1 MRSSIALLSGLV
13 LAHIDS
19 TLAQLAG
26 IPTVPFKNDGK
37 KSFKLDAVG
46 TIIVD
51 TKYADATDKSG
62 LTLIPPTLHE
72 FGATFAQDLQQVLN
86 KTVTATN
93 GDKRESNTIFL
104 TIDSEHEFL
113 DAASR
118 PTSEGYT
125 IVAEEDGVTIRGA
138 SPLGAW
144 WGTRTLL
151 QQAIL
156 GDDGAVP
163 VGQGD
168 DAPGWST
175 RGMMLDC
182 GRHFYLKEFLIDMCS
197 YISFFKQNTFHI
209 HLSDNTIVP
218 TYTPDN
224 VNETYA
230 RFRLWSDN
238 IELSGLNRHAN
249 ESYTKADFDEIQTKC
264 AQRGVTII
272 PEIEAPGHCLPIVQW
287 RPQIGFQGDLSL
299 LNISHPDTIPTMKTV
314 WKEFLPWFHTSVV
327 SIGADEYKGP
337 EEDYKKFVNE
347 MSAFINQEASK
358 SIRIWGT
365 FPAVKHAGSSTTIDS
380 NITIQH
386 WAYLFDNP
394 YEDYIKNNYSVINSD
409 EMYYIVMKDGPYGR
423 TINTST
429 TFTGNPDGHGPWYP
443 NIFNLSHPDQNPSR
457 DNKLV
462 QGAISPL
469 WNDQGANTS
478 VYSEAYYAWR
488 DGIPALADKHWGGN
502 LTQDQYSN
510 WLSKLVAKV
519 PNQNFERRIPS
530 KQNLIFSYDLRKVKG
545 DSITDKSGNKYDAKT
560 TCKTADDGI
569 VMSADCDITT
579 PWSSKGRNYTLSLT
593 LNIDKLPNDKNTTLV
608 SGSDSTLMLTPNV
621 TLFAAGIYFRLNNTI
636 PLQSWVRL
644 EISSAGP
651 KTFASAFNDKGDKIF
666 SKAEFLTEMSYY
678 GAPLRWHEM
687 AIEAPIHQITGW
699 EGKVREFSLTAEG
712 VSDSKQGGS
721 STTRGLPSIHLLA
734 ALCAAAI
741 YLGL

>member
-1 MRSSIALLSGLV
+1 MRSSPSLLLGLF
-13 LAHIDS
+13 LADA
-19 TLAQLAG
+19 TLAQLPG
-26 IPTVPFKNDGK
+26 IPTVPFKVDGK
-37 KSFKLDAVG
+37 KTFKLDSVA

-51 TKYADATDKSG
+51 TKYTKTTDKSG
-62 LTLIPPTLHE
+62 LTLIPPTLYE
-72 FGATFAQDLQQVLN
+72 FGATFAQDLQEVFN
-86 KTVTATN
+86 KTVTAKD

-113 DAASR
+113 DAAGRSN
-118 PTSEGYT
+118 SEGYT

-138 SPLGAW
+138 SSLGAW

-156 GDDGAVP
+156 GDEGAVP
-163 VGQGD
+163 TGQGD

-182 GRHFYLKEFLIDMCS
+182 GRHFYPKQFLIDMCS

-218 TYTPDN
+218 TYTPEN
-224 VNETYA
+224 YNETYA
-230 RFRLWSDN
+230 RFRLWSDSS
-238 IELSGLNRHAN
+238 EVSGLAKYAN
-249 ESYTKADFDEIQTKC
+249 ESYTRDDFEDIQNRC
-264 AQRGVTII
+264 AQRGVAVI

-287 RPQIGFQGDLSL
+287 RPQIGYEGDLSL
-299 LNISHPDTIPTMKTV
+299 LNISHPDTIPTMKAV
-314 WKEFLPWFHTSVV
+314 WKEFLPWFHSSVV

-347 MSAFINQEASK
+347 MSAFINEEASK

-365 FPAVKHAGSSTTIDS
+365 FPAVKHTGSSTAVDS

-423 TINTST
+423 TVNTST

-443 NIFNLSHPDQNPSR
+443 NIFNLSKPDQNPSR
-457 DNKLV
+457 DNKLIE
-462 QGAISPL
+462 GAISPL
-469 WNDQGANTS
+469 WNDHGANTS

-502 LTQDQYSN
+502 LTHDQYSN
-510 WLSKLVAKV
+510 LLSKLLAKI
-519 PNQNFERRIPS
+519 PDQNLERRIPS
-530 KQNLIFSYDLRKVKG
+530 KQNTIFSYDLRKFKG
-545 DSITDKSGNKYDAKT
+545 GSVTDKSGNKYDAKT
-560 TCKTADDGI
+560 TCKGADDGI
-569 VMSADCDITT
+569 FMSPDCDITT
-579 PWSSKGRNYTLSLT
+579 PWSSKGRNYKLSLT
-593 LNIDKLPNDKNTTLV
+593 LNIDKVSDETNTTLV

-621 TLFAAGIYFRLNNTI
+621 TLFASGIYYRLNKTI

-644 EISSAGP
+644 EVSGDGP
-651 KTFASAFNDKGDKIF
+651 RTFASAYNDKGDKIF
-666 SKAEFLTEMSYY
+666 EEEEFLTEMSYY

-687 AIEAPIHQITGW
+687 AIEAPIRRITGW
-699 EGKVREFSLTAEG
+699 QGKVRDFTLTTDGIGDLKPGA
-712 VSDSKQGGS
+712 S
-721 STTRGLPSIHLLA
+721 SASRELPSAHFLI
-734 ALCAAAI
+734 AI
-741 YLGL
+741 FVVAMYIGF

>member
-1 MRSSIALLSGLV
+1 M
-13 LAHIDS
+13 
-19 TLAQLAG
+19 AQLPG
-26 IPTVPFKNDGK
+26 IPTVPFEIDGEK
-37 KSFKLDAVG
+37 TFKLDSVT

-51 TKYADATDKSG
+51 TKYTHATDKSG

-72 FGATFAQDLQQVLN
+72 FGATFAQDLQEVLN
-86 KTVTATN
+86 KTVTTKD

-104 TIDSEHEFL
+104 TINSEHEYI
-113 DAASR
+113 DAAGK

-125 IVAEEDGVTIRGA
+125 IVAEEDGVTIHGA
-138 SPLGAW
+138 SSLGAW

-156 GDDGAVP
+156 GEGAIP
-163 VGQGD
+163 AGQGD

-182 GRHFYLKEFLIDMCS
+182 GRHFYPKQFLIDMCS

-218 TYTPDN
+218 TYTPEN
-224 VNETYA
+224 YNETYA
-230 RFRLWSDN
+230 RFRLWSDSS
-238 IELSGLNRHAN
+238 EVSGLAKYAN
-249 ESYTKADFDEIQTKC
+249 ESYTKDDFEDIQNKC
-264 AQRGVTII
+264 AKRGVTII

-287 RPQIGFQGDLSL
+287 RPQIGYKGDLSL
-299 LNISHPDTIPTMKTV
+299 LNISHPDTIPTMKAI
-314 WKEFLPWFHTSVV
+314 WKEFLPWFRSSVV

-337 EEDYKKFVNE
+337 EEDYKKFVND
-347 MSAFINQEASK
+347 MSAFINEEASK

-394 YEDYIKNNYSVINSD
+394 YEDYIKNNYSVVNSD

-423 TINTST
+423 KINTST
-429 TFTGNPDGHGPWYP
+429 TFNGNPDGHGPWYP
-443 NIFNLSHPDQNPSR
+443 NIFNLSNPGQNPSR
-457 DNKLV
+457 DNKLIE
-462 QGAISPL
+462 GAISPL
-469 WNDQGANTS
+469 WNDHGANTS

-510 WLSKLVAKV
+510 WLSKLLARI
-519 PNQNFERRIPS
+519 PDQDLERRIPS
-530 KQNLIFSYDLRKVKG
+530 KQNTIFSYDLRKFKG
-545 DSITDKSGNKYDAKT
+545 GSVIDTSGNKYDAKT
-560 TCKTADDGI
+560 TCKGADDGI
-569 VMSADCDITT
+569 SVSPDCDITT
-579 PWSSKGRNYTLSLT
+579 PWSSKGRNYKLSLT
-593 LNIDKLPNDKNTTLV
+593 LNIDKVSDETNTTLL

-621 TLFAAGIYFRLNNTI
+621 TLFASGIYYRLNKTI

-644 EISSAGP
+644 EISGDGP
-651 KTFASAFNDKGDKIF
+651 QTFASAYDDKGDEIF
-666 SKAEFLTEMSYY
+666 DKEEFLTEMSYY

-687 AIEAPIHQITGW
+687 AIEAPIRQITGW
-699 EGKVREFSLTAEG
+699 QGKVRDFTLTTDGIGDLKPGA
-712 VSDSKQGGS
+712 S
-721 STTRGLPSIHLLA
+721 SATRDLPNVRLLIAILVVAMHIGLRI
-734 ALCAAAI
+734 
-741 YLGL
+741 